1 MTIRGD
7 SYGSV
12 AEVVAFTR
20 YLLDGQTSYNS
31 TTRPTLTE
39 VEKMIDRASG
49 VLNVAIS
56 SHGFITAN
64 VTANSTAKLACDDWV
79 TARVAEH
86 VELTQRGAGYNES
99 DDSRTRGFRNIHRAA
114 TTFVKDQALGWK
126 RLGVTATH
134 PLSEGLTFTGQD
146 TKNLRSDPD
155 DSSLEQPKFLRGLW
169 DDSSLGNSTTS
180 GED

>member
-86 VELTQRGAGYNES
+86 VELTQRGAGYNEGENN
-99 DDSRTRGFRNIHRAA
+99 RALGFRNIHQAA
-114 TTFVKDQALGWK
+114 TRFVKDQAIGWK
-126 RLGVTATH
+126 RLNITVTH
-134 PLSEGLTFTGQD
+134 PLSEALSFTGLD
-146 TKNLRSDPD
+146 TQSVRSDPGNTA
-155 DSSLEQPKFLRGLW
+155 LEQPKFERGLY
-169 DDSSLGNSTTS
+169 DDV
-180 GED
+180 EADE